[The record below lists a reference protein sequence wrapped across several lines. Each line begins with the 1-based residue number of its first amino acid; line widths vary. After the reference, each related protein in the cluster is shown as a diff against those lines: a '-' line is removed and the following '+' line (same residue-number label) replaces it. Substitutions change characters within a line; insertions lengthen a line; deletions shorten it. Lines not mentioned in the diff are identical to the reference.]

1 MRITNSMMV
10 SNYLSNLNTSMN
22 KMSNLQGQLATNRK
36 YMHISDD
43 PVSLIYS
50 QQARAKL
57 HSLSIYEANV
67 QTGQEWLTQTE
78 TAVMELNILIQTAYE
93 QTIDASTDVKSDSD
107 RQAIAQYVGQLRDQ
121 VLSVLNSTYGNKYV
135 FGGYNTTGHVASSQL
150 NPPFAYAEVDIVSG
164 DPTQGQKRVL
174 TYNGIDVA
182 NPGADAGKLAL
193 IAADEVNL
201 DMGAGIRMD
210 VSMNGVGVMN
220 FTQSDG
226 TAWNIYN
233 MLDELT
239 RTMNTA
245 VDGDQI
251 VADIQAFIKPLQDA
265 QSHVLAL
272 TADLGGKTNRLDLM
286 ASRYGQ
292 DTINYTQMMSNA
304 EDADQAEVI
313 MRFKMAEAVY
323 QAALATGSYVIQ
335 PTLMDFLK

>member
-1 MRITNSMMV
+1 MRVTNSMMV
-10 SNYLSNLNTSMN
+10 SNYLNNLNTSMN

-57 HSLSIYEANV
+57 HSLDIYQTNV

-78 TAVMELNILIQTAYE
+78 TAVMELNVLIQTAYE

-135 FGGYNTTGHVASSQL
+135 FGGYNTTGYVDGGQL
-150 NPPFAYAEVDIVSG
+150 KPPFAYVE
-164 DPTQGQKRVL
+164 DPVTGARTL
-174 TYNGIDVA
+174 TYNDIDIA
-182 NPGADAGKLAL
+182 NPATPADAAALAA
-193 IAADEVNL
+193 IVGDEVNL

-220 FTQSDG
+220 FTQPSTPPVD
-226 TAWNIYN
+226 WNIYN
-233 MLDELT
+233 MLDELA

-245 VDGDQI
+245 VPGDEI
-251 VADIQAFIKPLQDA
+251 VSKIQAFIKPLQDA

-272 TADLGGKTNRLDLM
+272 TAELGGKANRLDLM
-286 ASRYGQ
+286 ASRYEQ
-292 DTINYTQMMSNA
+292 DTINYTQMMSDA